1 MAPVRDGDDDSVV
14 SPTVDGTLDAS
25 VVRRALSLTK
35 ARSTSVSKRA
45 WSIASDPQHL
55 PVVVL
60 IGLFVVWNFYL
71 GWRLYYGYGYPP
83 FDLAI
88 FDQGLWLITH
98 FHAPFVTVMGRNL
111 FGDHTSFILFVVA
124 PFYRLFPEPQGL
136 LVLQTLMI
144 AGAAVPIYLL
154 ARKLIASTWIP
165 TLLVATYL
173 LNPALQQGNME
184 QFHPEA
190 FQVLIISV
198 AIYAAFESR
207 GVLLG
212 VMVVLALLVKED
224 AAVLIVPLGA
234 WVMWRRNKAW
244 GLRIIGAAI
253 IWGVIANLMII
264 PAILG
269 TNNFYA
275 SRIPFGGIS
284 GFVATL
290 IRRPAQVWSYLR
302 GDARGYYV
310 WQMGFA
316 TGWAFLLAP
325 EIAAIALLVIAENV
339 LSNDPYMHQ
348 ILYHY
353 SLAVVPVLVLGT
365 VFAIAAIKSDR
376 RRNVVTGV
384 VVACAMW
391 SCVLWGLAPFS
402 NGGVY
407 PVWSPGSAVTKT
419 AAAIEQRIP
428 PNAVVAAWYPL
439 VAHLD
444 HRTQIYVWPNPFS
457 AANYGL
463 GTNTG
468 SRLAASSQVRYLVLP
483 VLLTD
488 TNDIATFSAIQS
500 SFHLVESANGLG
512 LYERNGN

>member
-1 MAPVRDGDDDSVV
+1 MAPPRGDARASRAKRPARAPSGAAATRRVRDALSVRSRIAARRVWSVV
-14 SPTVDGTLDAS
+14 G
-25 VVRRALSLTK
+25 
-35 ARSTSVSKRA
+35 
-45 WSIASDPQHL
+45 DPQHL
-55 PVVVL
+55 PVMVL
-60 IGLFVVWNFYL
+60 LGLFIGWNFYL

-88 FDQGLWLITH
+88 FDQGLWLLTH

-111 FGDHTSFILFVVA
+111 FGDHTSFILLLVA
-124 PFYRLFPEPQGL
+124 PLYRLVPEPQGL

-144 AGAAVPIYLL
+144 AGAAIPIYLL
-154 ARKLIASTWIP
+154 ARKLISSTWIP
-165 TLLVATYL
+165 TLLVAVYL

-190 FQVLIISV
+190 FQVLIISI
-198 AIYAAFESR
+198 AIYAAYESR

-234 WVMWRRNKAW
+234 WVLWRRDKAW

-275 SRIPFGGIS
+275 SRIPFGGFS
-284 GFVATL
+284 GFVATV
-290 IRRPAQVWSYLR
+290 IRRPAQLWSYLR
-302 GDARGYYV
+302 SDGRGYYV
-310 WQMGFA
+310 WQMGFSA
-316 TGWAFLLAP
+316 GWAFLLAP
-325 EIAAIALLVIAENV
+325 EIAAIALLVVAENV

-348 ILYHY
+348 IIYHY
-353 SLAVVPVLVLGT
+353 SLPIVPVLVLGT
-365 VFAIAAIKSDR
+365 VVAIAAQKSQR

-384 VVACAMW
+384 VVASALW

-402 NGGVY
+402 NGGVF
-407 PVWSPGSAVTKT
+407 PIWNPGSAATQT
-419 AAAIEQRIP
+419 AAAIERSIP
-428 PNAVVAAWYPL
+428 PDAVVAAWYPL

-463 GTNTG
+463 GTDTG
-468 SRLAASSQVRYLVLP
+468 SRLAGASQVRYLVLP
-483 VLLTD
+483 SPLTD
-488 TNDIATFSAIQS
+488 ANDITTFDTIRN
-500 SFHLVESANGLG
+500 SFHLVESANGLA
-512 LYERNGN
+512 LYERNAG